1 MLLLGVLV
9 ILLPR
14 LPTKEPLS
22 LCMDMLLV
30 EEWSMEDKLNDLQL
44 IVAYV
49 FQIKMLLLYMQN
61 FLLRLL
67 LPKASYRQ
75 LQSFLCVKMER
86 LYVTK
91 DDF

>member
-14 LPTKEPLS
+14 LPTKEPLC

-44 IVAYV
+44 IVINSISNKNASS
-49 FQIKMLLLYMQN
+49 LYAE
-61 FLLRLL
+61 FPL
-67 LPKASYRQ
+67 KITSA
-75 LQSFLCVKMER
+75 QSLIQATTIFSVREDGKTLC
-86 LYVTK
+86 
-91 DDF
+91 D

>member
-1 MLLLGVLV
+1 
-9 ILLPR
+9 
-14 LPTKEPLS
+14 
-22 LCMDMLLV
+22 MDMLLV

>member
-1 MLLLGVLV
+1 MFVHGYA
-9 ILLPR
+9 
-14 LPTKEPLS
+14 T
-22 LCMDMLLV
+22 C
-30 EEWSMEDKLNDLQL
+30 MEDKLNDLQL

-61 FLLRLL
+61 FVLRLL
-67 LPKASYRQ
+67 LPNASYRQ
-75 LQSFLCVKMER
+75 LQSFLCVKMEG